1 MRALRRANLVLN
13 TLLLL
18 ATAEFVFFP
27 YFDSAS
33 DVVFTRVG
41 ALYPDS
47 AKIVVRYPSTNAT
60 ENLVRIV
67 WRQAD
72 DKTESDA
79 PWREGP
85 VANLSAEHDWVQ
97 TVRLQG
103 LWPTTQYECESI
115 TFLNPTPTDSG
126 YDRQTGSKTSTAQC
140 FPTLPLRFA
149 SIPPRIPV
157 CTAALITASLLHLA

>member
-1 MRALRRANLVLN
+1 MAMLSPTSWYLKRPRSCPSWSPLQCVASQIIHTRYANSQEQLKSALATVVFSIPSPVRALRRANLVIN

-60 ENLVRIV
+60 ENLVRVV
-67 WRQAD
+67 W
-72 DKTESDA
+72 
-79 PWREGP
+79 
-85 VANLSAEHDWVQ
+85 
-97 TVRLQG
+97 
-103 LWPTTQYECESI
+103 
-115 TFLNPTPTDSG
+115 
-126 YDRQTGSKTSTAQC
+126 ST
-140 FPTLPLRFA
+140 LR
-149 SIPPRIPV
+149 
-157 CTAALITASLLHLA
+157 